1 MDKKNKPASLFPGV
15 SLEKLSLGDKS
26 FADIGLPSNTV
37 NRLDE
42 LSHQVLKA
50 SKADPARGRK
60 GARALFTGSSG
71 TGKTLAAKILAA
83 ELGMDIYRV
92 DLAAIT
98 SKYIGETEKNLQQ
111 LLSRAEE
118 LDAVLLFDEADALF
132 GKRTGIEDAHDRYAN
147 IETDSLLARLESYT
161 GVVILTTNNQDNIDN
176 AFVRRMDLV
185 IDFDRSRVQPRYN
198 RKK

>member
-1 MDKKNKPASLFPGV
+1 
-15 SLEKLSLGDKS
+15 
-26 FADIGLPSNTV
+26 
-37 NRLDE
+37 
-42 LSHQVLKA
+42 
-50 SKADPARGRK
+50 
-60 GARALFTGSSG
+60 
-71 TGKTLAAKILAA
+71 
-83 ELGMDIYRV
+83 MDIYRV

-118 LDAVLLFDEADALF
+118 LDAVLLFDEADGLF